1 MTKTKKV
8 IKTKKKQLKDINS
21 GFFYV
26 QASFNNTL
34 ITATDN
40 SGNVLAMSSAGQLGF
55 KGAKK
60 ATPFAA
66 TLIGKNII
74 EKVTR
79 YNLKEADIIVSG
91 VGSGRDS
98 AVRAII
104 TSGININKISDNT
117 PLPHNGCR
125 AKKPRRV

>member
-1 MTKTKKV
+1 MAKTKKV
-8 IKTKKKQLKDINS
+8 IKTKKKIHRDIHS
-21 GFFYV
+21 GYFYV

-34 ITATDN
+34 ITATDDN
-40 SGNVLAMSSAGQLGF
+40 GNVLAISSAGQLGF

-66 TLIGKNII
+66 TIIGKNII
-74 EKVTR
+74 EKVSR
-79 YNLKEADIIVSG
+79 YGLKEAEIMVSG

-104 TSGININKISDNT
+104 TSGIGINKITDRT